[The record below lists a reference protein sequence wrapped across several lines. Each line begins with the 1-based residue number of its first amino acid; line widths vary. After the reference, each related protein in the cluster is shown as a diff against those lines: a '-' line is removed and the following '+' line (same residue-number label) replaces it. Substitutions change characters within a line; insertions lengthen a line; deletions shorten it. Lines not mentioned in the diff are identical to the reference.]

1 MVTSPWL
8 TRGWLR
14 LLQVAGL
21 IGLGLSVL
29 GWVAVS
35 IQRTLEIV
43 GGRAGPFGRP
53 LSPLDGLLFV
63 LDGMKDAAVP
73 LFLSAILLAVCEIAL
88 RLIPRTTPR
97 DAH

>member
-1 MVTSPWL
+1 MSPRL
-8 TRGWLR
+8 TRVWLR

-29 GWVAVS
+29 GWAAVS
-35 IQRTLEIV
+35 VQRTLAILE
-43 GGRAGPFGRP
+43 GTAGPFGRP
-53 LSPLDGLLFV
+53 LSPLDSMLFV

-88 RLIPRTTPR
+88 WLLPRTTPR

>member
-1 MVTSPWL
+1 MSPRL
-8 TRGWLR
+8 TQSALR
-14 LLQVAGL
+14 FLQFAGL

-29 GWVAVS
+29 GWAAVS
-35 IQRTLEIV
+35 VQRTTMILDGV
-43 GGRAGPFGRP
+43 AGPFGRP

-88 RLIPRTTPR
+88 RLTPRRTTR
-97 DAH
+97 DES